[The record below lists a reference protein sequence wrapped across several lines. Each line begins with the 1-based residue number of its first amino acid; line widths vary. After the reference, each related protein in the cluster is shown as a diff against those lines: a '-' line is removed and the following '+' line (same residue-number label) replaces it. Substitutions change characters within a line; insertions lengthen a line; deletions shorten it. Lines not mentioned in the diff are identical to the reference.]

1 MRTTKANNPS
11 MRKVVL
17 SVLDVGD
24 VGDVGV
30 EAKIPENQFAR
41 RNARLSADVVRRVMK
56 TIWRRRTRLSTMS
69 I

>member
-24 VGDVGV
+24 VGV
-30 EAKIPENQFAR
+30 EAKIPENQFAS

-56 TIWRRRTRLSTMS
+56 TIWRRRRTRLSTMS